1 MIAFSAACIAGAFCA
16 LYVTADLV
24 TTRIKEIKG
33 MNKQQRGQ

>member
-1 MIAFSAACIAGAFCA
+1 MLVISTACLAGALCA